1 MVFIYSEKV
10 RILLFTAGLRI
21 EDLCTFVIRS
31 YEKSVIYWN

>member
-21 EDLCTFVIRS
+21 EDLCTFVS
-31 YEKSVIYWN
+31 YSVLANN